1 MKINALLPGKS
12 GLEILCDSYLIEN
25 LESFEELIEV
35 YNLHKEMN
43 PEKTII
49 VTLDNLGQAEY
60 TSVHSTMSNDLDVI
74 EGYDLSGIDKECFEN
89 GEHLGYLSTP
99 SEFFILKENFL
110 KQVKDVDFL
119 AACDKGLTIDEDEL
133 AILEEIN
140 QSPFNFLDKEII
152 LRIVPVK
159 NAYEGVCGFPN
170 GYFASDLD
178 PFENYALAKHLF
190 EKYGLE
196 LFGIGAS
203 FLGFIMNRTLDV
215 QEVQELGVDLSN
227 LYDTTPELLEKLL
240 KITQEKGYLFLKYVE
255 YLDH

>member
-35 YNLHKEMN
+35 YNLHKEKN

-140 QSPFNFLDKEII
+140 QSPFDFLDKEII

-240 KITQEKGYLFLKYVE
+240 KITQAKGYLFLKYVE